1 MATGIVRWFDPQRGT
16 GLIVLDDGRE
26 VPVRRVQIDGGGSQS
41 LHASNRVEFDLHE
54 SESGPVVSG
63 VYRV

>member
-1 MATGIVRWFDPQRGT
+1 MATGIVSWFDPERGT

-41 LHASNRVEFDLHE
+41 LHARDRVEFDLHE
-54 SESGPVVSG
+54 SDSGLVVSG
-63 VYRV
+63 VYRL